1 MEIAEFIKLIDK
13 TLTDILKSYTLPN
26 QPGVAFSGGIDST
39 TIAFKLKKLGF
50 KPILLTAGSSRS
62 KEKPY
67 AKQIAKRLEL
77 EFIFVEISPEF
88 INNNLDLIYNVLKQ
102 KTPQKISQL
111 AYKTRPRFP
120 GLETYPNAMDVTIGL
135 CMYAIAKHPKAPKTI
150 LTGHGAG
157 DLFLG
162 AYKVYKLSRDQLQ
175 DYIVNQALPSG
186 KVDIFRDPLIA
197 EQAGKTLL
205 NPLLEEEFV
214 KMALQIPVSLKL
226 KDNIRKYIWLKYA
239 EWLGVPK
246 MAIQRRPKAMQY
258 GCGFL
263 KQVQKILKIKAAE
276 NTKIKNHPKK
286 ERLRKLPTT
295 KTIPTASSE

>member
-1 MEIAEFIKLIDK
+1 MKVRGFIKLIDK
-13 TLTDILKSYTLPN
+13 ALTDILKSYTLPN

-62 KEKPY
+62 KEKAY
-67 AKQIAKRLEL
+67 AEQIAKKLGL
-77 EFIFVEISPEF
+77 EFIFIKITSDF
-88 INNNLDLIYNVLKQ
+88 IENNLDLVYNVLKQ
-102 KTPQKISQL
+102 KTPQEIKQL
-111 AYKTRPRFP
+111 AYKTRPKFP
-120 GLETYPNAMDVTIGL
+120 DLETYPNAMDVTIGL

-186 KVDIFRDPLIA
+186 KVDIFRDSLIA
-197 EQAGKTLL
+197 KQAGKTLL
-205 NPLLEEEFV
+205 NPLLEEEFI

-276 NTKIKNHPKK
+276 STKTRNHPKK
-286 ERLRKLPTT
+286 GR
-295 KTIPTASSE
+295 

>member
-1 MEIAEFIKLIDK
+1 MKIAKFIELIDK
-13 TLTDILKSYTLPN
+13 TLTGILQSYTLPS

-50 KPILLTAGSSRS
+50 RPILLTAGSSRS
-62 KEKPY
+62 KEKTH
-67 AKQIAKRLEL
+67 AEQIAKRLGL
-77 EFIFVEISPEF
+77 EFIFVEVTPEF
-88 INNNLDLIYNVLKQ
+88 IQNNLDLIYNVLQQ
-102 KTPQKISQL
+102 KTPQEIKQL

-150 LTGHGAG
+150 ITGHGAG

-162 AYKVYKLSRDQLQ
+162 AYKVYKIPRDQLQ

-186 KVDIFRDPLIA
+186 KVDIFRDSLIA
-197 EQAGKTLL
+197 KQAGKTLL

-214 KMALQIPVSLKL
+214 KIALEIPVSLKL
-226 KDNIRKYIWLKYA
+226 KNNIRKYIWLKYA

-246 MAIQRRPKAMQY
+246 MALQRRPKAMQY

-263 KQVQKILKIKAAE
+263 KEVQKMLKIKAAE
-276 NTKIKNHPKK
+276 NAKTRDQPRKERAKKLARTKI
-286 ERLRKLPTT
+286 
-295 KTIPTASSE
+295 IPNASSE